1 MKLYFAPGACSL
13 SPHIVLEEAGIAAET
28 EQVNN
33 QEKKTKSGKD
43 YWTINPKG
51 QVPALQLDSGEML
64 TEGPVIVQYLADQMP
79 ASGLVPPAGSIERYR
94 VQEWLNFITSELHK
108 SFGPIFRP
116 TTPDAYKTISKE
128 NLGKRFDWID
138 KQLAGRAV
146 SDGRQVHGRRRL
158 SVHGAALVEPDRDR
172 PRQVAEPEGL
182 CGPRRG
188 APEGAGGDEGG
199 RPDQL
204 SEAAPDAGARSVTAH
219 ADGVKISGFSA
230 TRVSSSFMILSRC
243 RSMARRA
250 ASGSRVLRASTI
262 ITWSR

>member
-64 TEGPVIVQYLADQMP
+64 TEGPVIVQYLADQKP

-116 TTPDAYKTISKE
+116 TTPDAYK
-128 NLGKRFDWID
+128 
-138 KQLAGRAV
+138 AAY
-146 SDGRQVHGRRRL
+146 L
-158 SVHGAALVEPDRDR
+158 SNQ
-172 PRQVAEPEGL
+172 PREEIG
-182 CGPRRG
+182 
-188 APEGAGGDEGG
+188 
-199 RPDQL
+199 
-204 SEAAPDAGARSVTAH
+204 
-219 ADGVKISGFSA
+219 
-230 TRVSSSFMILSRC
+230 
-243 RSMARRA
+243 
-250 ASGSRVLRASTI
+250 
-262 ITWSR
+262 

>member
-13 SPHIVLEEAGIAAET
+13 SPHIVLEEAGITAET

-64 TEGPVIVQYLADQMP
+64 TEGPVIVQYLADQKP

-94 VQEWLNFITSELHK
+94 VQEWLNFIASELHK

-116 TTPDAYKTISKE
+116 TTPDAYKAISKE

-138 KQLAGRAV
+138 KQLGGRSYLMGDKFTVADAYLFTV
-146 SDGRQVHGRRRL
+146 LRWTSRIEIDLAKWPNLKAYVERV
-158 SVHGAALVEPDRDR
+158 AAR
-172 PRQVAEPEGL
+172 PKVQAAMKAEGL
-182 CGPRRG
+182 
-188 APEGAGGDEGG
+188 
-199 RPDQL
+199 
-204 SEAAPDAGARSVTAH
+204 
-219 ADGVKISGFSA
+219 IS
-230 TRVSSSFMILSRC
+230 
-243 RSMARRA
+243 
-250 ASGSRVLRASTI
+250 
-262 ITWSR
+262 